1 MSGETIQFDQ
11 AAAAA
16 APAEAQDKREQ
27 SSIGFPYHDLEAAI
41 EVAEAAYNRSG
52 LSSCDLDEL
61 AAEMDQVISGAFRVK
76 LAAARSFGLV
86 DKDGRSAVKISDLG
100 RRIVT
105 DDGAASARAEAFLT
119 VPLYSR
125 LYEIYKGQ
133 KLPPMKALER
143 EMANLGVAA
152 KQTDK
157 ARQAFDR
164 SAKQAG
170 FFDAGSDRLVRPKL
184 DSSTAARED
193 EKPARE
199 DHREEKPERV
209 ERRHAGGGSSGGS
222 GGGKDHPLI
231 NGLLVTLP
239 EPGTAWAK
247 SQRVAWL
254 KMAESIFDM
263 IYKPLPTASSESGHG
278 RSDNDFDDLL
288 G

>member
-1 MSGETIQFDQ
+1 MSGETIQFEQ
-11 AAAAA
+11 AAAAVG
-16 APAEAQDKREQ
+16 PAEGQDKREQ
-27 SSIGFPYHDLEAAI
+27 SSIGFPYHDLDAAI
-41 EVAEAAYNRSG
+41 EVGEAAYNRSG

-61 AAEMDQVISGAFRVK
+61 AAQMNQVISGAFRVK

-86 DKDGRSAVKISDLG
+86 DKDGRSAVKITDLG

-105 DDGAASARAEAFLT
+105 DDGAAAARVEAFLT

-170 FFDAGSDRLVRPKL
+170 FFEAGADRLVRPKL
-184 DSSTAARED
+184 DSYS
-193 EKPARE
+193 PARE
-199 DHREEKPERV
+199 DDQPVKEERREEKPDRA
-209 ERRHAGGGSSGGS
+209 ERRQVGGGGGGGN

-247 SQRVAWL
+247 TQRVAWL
-254 KMAESIFDM
+254 KMADSIFDM
-263 IYKPLPTASSESGHG
+263 IYKSPPTAATEAALSP
-278 RSDNDFDDLL
+278 SDEFEDYL